1 MPGRFAVS
9 RARRCLV
16 MSASEDEMFARWQE
30 WVPKINTSVVRL
42 WYHREVWQQTRD
54 LLTREHQRY
63 GSDGI
68 FLRAF
73 SKMYV
78 DSQAVA
84 LRRLAD
90 PGRDVVSFAR
100 LLRRMHKN
108 PSVLSRERFL
118 QTCEELAPEWSE
130 DLARHQNEIYDRYAR
145 SGGDELDRSLLER
158 DLGQLY
164 SDASK
169 VVKFA
174 NKTVAHLDRR
184 PFEGE
189 VTYGELA
196 RVVDDVTALWRRYY
210 WLITGADEAWPPSIA
225 GDPVAPFRVALDARG
240 SSTPSP
246 APAGRPTALEV
257 GMAGARGLLTA
268 ANGVTNTLARLLRCP
283 LRGS

>member
-1 MPGRFAVS
+1 
-9 RARRCLV
+9 

-30 WVPKINTSVVRL
+30 WVPKINMSVVRL
-42 WYHREVWQQTRD
+42 WYQHEVWQQTRD

-63 GSDGI
+63 GGDGI

-90 PGRDVVSFAR
+90 PGRGVVSFGR
-100 LLRRMHKN
+100 LLTQMHKN

-118 QTCEELAPEWSE
+118 QTCEERAPEWSE
-130 DLARHQNEIYDRYAR
+130 DLARYQNEIYDRYAG
-145 SGGDELDRSLLER
+145 SGEDELDRSLLER
-158 DLGQLY
+158 DLAQLY
-164 SDASK
+164 RDASR
-169 VVKFA
+169 VVQFA

-184 PFEGE
+184 PFEDE

-196 RVVDDVTALWRRYY
+196 RVVDNLTALWRRYY

-225 GDPVAPFRVALDARG
+225 GDPVAPFRVALDAAIP
-240 SSTPSP
+240 STPSP
-246 APAGRPTALEV
+246 ASSGWPTALQV
-257 GMAGARGLLTA
+257 GRTGARGLLTA
-268 ANGVTNTLARLLRCP
+268 ANGLTNTLARLLRCP
-283 LRGS
+283 LRRS